1 MGDRRG
7 SYRILVGRPEGR
19 RPVGRPRCRWEDIT
33 MDLNEVGRGGGMDW
47 IELAQGRAGSGSCK
61 RGNEHSGSIECRGL
75 LVYLRTC

>member
-33 MDLNEVGRGGGMDW
+33 MDLNEVGRGGAW
-47 IELAQGRAGSGSCK
+47 T
-61 RGNEHSGSIECRGL
+61 GL
-75 LVYLRTC
+75 NWHRVGLVAALVNAVMNIRVP